1 MGSGAGNAGLVLTMS
16 EQQQSPGEWWDG
28 LSPTARAFFREVLGL
43 AEDLLENEVIRLT
56 FNGRNYSPV
65 LVSRRTVA
73 VQLGRGRGLRGRP
86 LSEADEWWENL
97 NLEDRGFV
105 QALARIIVGLE
116 RHPEECLEIKNAG
129 DGFRVTH
136 LLNFKAPIGGK
147 AEMN

>member
-1 MGSGAGNAGLVLTMS
+1 MVGWAIAHGT
-16 EQQQSPGEWWDG
+16 
-28 LSPTARAFFREVLGL
+28 AFFGEVLGL

-56 FNGRNYSPV
+56 FNVRSYSAM
-65 LVSRRTVA
+65 LVSERTVP
-73 VQLGRGRGLRGRP
+73 VQLGRGRRLRGRP

-105 QALARIIVGLE
+105 QALGGIIVGLE
-116 RHPEECLEIKNAG
+116 RHPEECLEIKNTG

-136 LLNFKAPIGGK
+136 LLNLKAPTGGK

>member
-1 MGSGAGNAGLVLTMS
+1 MS
-16 EQQQSPGEWWDG
+16 EAKQQHPDEWWGD
-28 LSPTARAFFREVLGL
+28 LSPTARGFFREVLGL

-56 FNGRNYSPV
+56 FNGRYSPV
-65 LVSRRTVA
+65 LVSGRTVA

-97 NLEDRGFV
+97 NPADRGFV

-116 RHPEECLEIKNAG
+116 RHPEECLEIKNTG

-136 LLNFKAPIGGK
+136 LLNLKAPTGGK